1 MKRYLK
7 YIIMG
12 IVAVTLYTLFF
23 PGKDKEKGKPRDYQT
38 IVESGILRAV
48 ACLLSTSD
56 AADD

>member
-23 PGKDKEKGKPRDYQT
+23 PGKDKEKVNPET
-38 IVESGILRAV
+38 IRLSLNRESCEL
-48 ACLLSTSD
+48 
-56 AADD
+56 

>member
-23 PGKDKEKGKPRDYQT
+23 PGKDKEKGKSRD
-38 IVESGILRAV
+38 
-48 ACLLSTSD
+48 CLLYTSD
-56 AADD
+56 AADEL

>member
-23 PGKDKEKGKPRDYQT
+23 PGKDKEGCVRAEVTATGHILCFRMRTAQT
-38 IVESGILRAV
+38 VLK
-48 ACLLSTSD
+48 
-56 AADD
+56 